1 MGNLSVNPIH
11 PLARQLSAENLQ
23 ELEDGLSALERSP
36 DLLDGEH
43 RDELLSA
50 VFMLFLLDT
59 VDYPEVEGVIRRA
72 ERLVASLGTDAVPML
87 LAQLDDSDIKS
98 HVHLVR
104 TLIQIGMPAVPQI
117 IAYHDRCTDPMN
129 RAFALYALSK
139 MNDPGIAAAIPLAI
153 KAMSSKHN
161 ESRDTATRSL
171 GKMAEA
177 VPAANVSDDLKREMF
192 ETAQERTTD
201 PLPGVRAKALRTLG
215 KLAVNGFLN
224 PEQKT
229 AAREQM
235 KKALGLHSAQSADG
249 AFLVRREAEI
259 ALDRLR

>member
-1 MGNLSVNPIH
+1 MNPMH
-11 PLARQLSAENLQ
+11 PLARQLSAESLQ
-23 ELEDGLSALERSP
+23 EIEDGLSALERAP
-36 DLLDGEH
+36 DLLVGEH

-59 VDYPEVEGVIRRA
+59 VDYPEVEGVLRRA

-104 TLIQIGMPAVPQI
+104 TMIQIGMPAVPQI

-139 MNDPGIAAAIPLAI
+139 MNDPGIAAAIPLAV

-161 ESRDTATRSL
+161 ELRDTATRAL
-171 GKMAEA
+171 GKLAEA
-177 VPAANVSDDLKREMF
+177 VPKTNVSHQLKSEMF
-192 ETAQERTTD
+192 ETAMARTTD

-215 KLAVNGFLN
+215 KLAVNGVLN
-224 PEQKT
+224 SEQKT
-229 AAREQM
+229 AARQQM
-235 KKALGLHSAQSADG
+235 KMALGLESAPSPDG